1 MQSSLKIFFQ
11 SALPRFGSTLFQN
24 LIAQNSD
31 FYVIGATRSGQPLNW
46 PLLHSFKS
54 QNNKPFLIIFGP
66 IKGSLKK
73 YIKNHKEVDIWINFI
88 PLQATK
94 TVKIEEALH
103 SSLSILNINSLNFE

>member
-1 MQSSLKIFFQ
+1 MTDWQTGSEIHMVNSAIDEFLKK
-11 SALPRFGSTLFQN
+11 
-24 LIAQNSD
+24 NSD